1 MTSGVGAREEGSIK
15 VAETAAAAGGRHV
28 ARGVVCALAGGIC
41 WGFSGTCAQ
50 LLMNDYGAP
59 ATWITCVRM
68 VIAAVFFLFL
78 TAVRNWRDLVAVF
91 RDWRS
96 LVQIAAFAIFG
107 VLLTQLSYLNAISYT
122 SAGVGTT
129 IEQVGL
135 VLIMLYVCVR
145 AKRLP
150 RLREA
155 AGLVFALGGMLLIAT
170 QGEINQL
177 AIPAEG
183 LAWGLVSAVAL
194 TFYTLMPVRVLGKW
208 GSMLVTGLAMLFGGT
223 AASVVVQPWTMPVN
237 LPLGGIA
244 ALVAIV
250 IVGTLGAYMLYL
262 QGVNDAGP
270 VKASLLCCVEPVS
283 AMILAL
289 VWLHTSVSA
298 WDFAGCALI
307 VVMIFLV
314 SERESKAVPAMESA
328 DVLAAARADDP
339 PLFAGRASVLGY
351 YTSRPAVREDFEQA
365 MALLD
370 GGHQTFEQLGIDE
383 GRSKK
388 YPSARRLMHSIKN
401 STTYVIED
409 AQGHMIA
416 MFAVSFSPDKNY
428 ARPIDGA
435 WLTDASVQ
443 PQPYAELHWVAVDQ
457 AARRRGVGM
466 FILDKA
472 DHIARAGGCSSLR
485 ADVYELNVPMQNLLS
500 KHGYERCGIFTVKDV
515 FGREK
520 RRVGYERIL
529 R

>member
-1 MTSGVGAREEGSIK
+1 MREEGSIQ
-15 VAETAAAAGGRHV
+15 VAETAAGNRHV
-28 ARGVVCALAGGIC
+28 VRGIVCALAGGIC

-78 TAVRNWRDLVAVF
+78 TAVRYWRDLVAVF

-96 LVQIAAFAIFG
+96 LAQIAAFAIFG

-150 RLREA
+150 RAREA
-155 AGLVFALGGMLLIAT
+155 AGLVFALGGMLIIAT
-170 QGEINQL
+170 QGEIDQL

-194 TFYTLMPVRVLGKW
+194 TFYTLMPVRVLKKW
-208 GSMLVTGLAMLFGGT
+208 GSMLVTGLAMLFGGS

-289 VWLHTSVSA
+289 AWLHTPVSG
-298 WDFAGCALI
+298 WDLAGCALI
-307 VVMIFLV
+307 VIMIFLV
-314 SERESKAVPAMESA
+314 TEREPKTEQAAEGEGALA
-328 DVLAAARADDP
+328 DAYDDP

-351 YTSRPAVREDFEQA
+351 YTSRPATRDDFERA
-365 MALLD
+365 TALLD
-370 GGHQTFEQLGIDE
+370 VGHQTFAELGIDE

-401 STTYVIED
+401 GTTHVIED
-409 AQGHMIA
+409 AHGRMIA

-428 ARPIDGA
+428 ERPIDGA
-435 WLTDASVQ
+435 WLTDTSAE
-443 PQPYAELHWVAVDQ
+443 PQPYAELHWVAVDYP
-457 AARRRGVGM
+457 ARRRGVGM

-472 DHIARAGGCSSLR
+472 DQIARAGGRSSIR
-485 ADVYELNVPMQNLLS
+485 ADVYELNGPMQNLLE
-500 KHGYERCGIFTVKDV
+500 KHGYERCGTITIKDV
-515 FGREK
+515 FGRVK
-520 RRVGYERIL
+520 HRVGYERML